1 MDDFN
6 SSYGRS
12 WEADMTTADM
22 PTGKLD
28 SVAKWSLIIGPLL
41 VIIFNFLSPTNGVD
55 PINPE
60 DSDAF
65 IAALGADAGIAQI
78 YFVIV
83 LLGII
88 LYTRALVGLWRIAP
102 VGTSRY
108 RMTIGILGSS
118 TALALWAIVVGLSL
132 AEISVAEK
140 LATATAGAQA
150 GVAGAAEAAAGA
162 TIIAKALH
170 AGLFGVYQTATYVA
184 YLSLIPLGGG
194 LAISGIVRKEF
205 GWVIALTGLVT
216 VVLTSIFPVKTE
228 EGIMIFGIMALIW
241 GITFIAT
248 GLQIARQD
256 MD

>member
-1 MDDFN
+1 
-6 SSYGRS
+6 
-12 WEADMTTADM
+12 MTTAGT

-28 SVAKWSLIIGPLL
+28 SVAKWSLIVGPIL
-41 VIIFNFLSPTNGVD
+41 VVVFNFLSPTNGIEPID
-55 PINPE
+55 PEN
-60 DSDAF
+60 SDAF

-88 LYTRALVGLWRIAP
+88 LYTKAIIGLWRIAP
-102 VGTSRY
+102 EGSSKY
-108 RMTIGILGSS
+108 RMTIGLIGSTS
-118 TALALWAIVVGLSL
+118 ALALWAVVLGLSL
-132 AEISVAEK
+132 AETSIAEK

-150 GVAGAAEAAAGA
+150 GVAGAAESAAGA
-162 TIIAKALH
+162 TLIAKALH
-170 AGLFGVYQTATYVA
+170 AGLFGMYQTATYVA

-205 GWVIALTGLVT
+205 GWAVSLVGLAA

-228 EGIMIFGIMALIW
+228 EGFMIFGVMALIW
-241 GITFIAT
+241 GIVFLAMGLTIAKD
-248 GLQIARQD
+248 D